1 MSDQKLESCTG
12 SSLNFSRATDFKTS
26 MNLTARQIGDTG
38 HIFHEWED
46 GPFSHLKRLTI
57 PHRFASRGFR
67 FSANGHLFDSLLSVK
82 VYCDS
87 LTGISGTNL
96 DQDPIVADMVTS
108 GRISFAGKR
117 GTHSVTAGQ
126 ICIRDTKASW
136 EFFCAPG
143 TRVRVVTIPRHLVLL
158 RVGSSR
164 MLSHAYT
171 SDVSAPEV
179 RFLVNFLEA
188 IERSSNDLDRSIS
201 TQNMALDAC
210 ATLFSGM
217 LSQRSKLGLQDHSNA
232 TMEAAKNVIER
243 NLDRDDL
250 SPAMV
255 AQMIGVSV
263 RTLHRSFSESNDS
276 IMAFARRRRLQEAHD
291 ELMKPGSTAN
301 VSEIAARWQFSDVSH
316 FIRHFKSFYGT
327 TPAAYL
333 RNYGQ
338 TVRIDL
344 QGDRVVDISG

>member
-1 MSDQKLESCTG
+1 MSDQKPDDFAEPL
-12 SSLNFSRATDFKTS
+12 LNSSRATNFKTS
-26 MNLTARQIGDTG
+26 MNLSARQIEDTKR
-38 HIFHEWED
+38 IFQGWEG
-46 GPFSHLKRLTI
+46 GPFSHLKRVTI
-57 PHRFASRGFR
+57 PHHLASRGFK

-87 LTGISGTNL
+87 LTGISGNDL
-96 DQDPIVADMVTS
+96 DQDPIVADLVTS
-108 GRISFAGKR
+108 GQINFMGKT
-117 GTHSVTAGQ
+117 GTHSVTPGQ

-136 EFFCAPG
+136 EFFCAPA
-143 TRVRVVTIPRHLVLL
+143 TRLRVVTIPRHLVLS
-158 RVGSSR
+158 RVGPSQI
-164 MLSHAYT
+164 LSQAYT

-188 IERSSNDLDRSIS
+188 IEKSSNDLDRSIS
-201 TQNMALDAC
+201 TQNIALDAC

-217 LSQRSKLGLQDHSNA
+217 LSERSELGLQDHPNA
-232 TMEAAKNVIER
+232 TVNAAKNVIER
-243 NLDRDDL
+243 NIERADL

-276 IMAFARRRRLQEAHD
+276 LMAFVRRRRLQKAHG
-291 ELMKPGSTAN
+291 ELMKLGSTAS
-301 VSEIAARWQFSDVSH
+301 VSEIAARWQFADSSH

-333 RNYGQ
+333 RNYGKA
-338 TVRIDL
+338 
-344 QGDRVVDISG
+344 GSEN